1 MYISEL
7 ENKHIKIGKTSI
19 TVINTETNK
28 TCGVVRNICKF
39 KDLQANKQINYIKAL
54 RDAGV
59 WGCGIDG
66 VIDAVIISENQ
77 LYYLHNLKPIE
88 AYNKYFKGVEGF
100 ESEKTRAEKRLAI
113 AENMRQYATVINCY
127 ID

>member
-1 MYISEL
+1 MTISEI

-19 TVINTETNK
+19 TVINTENNK

-39 KDLQANKQINYIKAL
+39 KDLQANKQINYSKAL
-54 RDAGV
+54 RSAGL

-66 VIDAVIISENQ
+66 IIDAVIIAENQ

-88 AYNKYFKGVEGF
+88 TYNKLFKGVDGW
-100 ESEKTRAEKRLAI
+100 ESEQKRAEERQII
-113 AENMRQYATVINCY
+113 AENMKQFATVISCY

>member
-1 MYISEL
+1 MTISEL

-19 TVINTETNK
+19 TVINTETDK

-39 KDLQANKQINYIKAL
+39 KDLQANKQINYTKAL
-54 RDAGV
+54 RSAGL

-66 VIDAVIISENQ
+66 VIDAVIIAENQ

-88 AYNKYFKGVEGF
+88 TYNKYFADAEGW
-100 ESEKTRAEKRLAI
+100 EAEKTRAEKRLEI
-113 AENMRQYATVINCY
+113 AENMRQHATVIDCY

>member
-1 MYISEL
+1 MHISEL

-19 TVINTETNK
+19 TVINTETDK

-39 KDLQANKQINYIKAL
+39 KDLQANKQINYSRAL
-54 RDAGV
+54 RSAGL

-66 VIDAVIISENQ
+66 IIDAVIISENQ

-88 AYNKYFKGVEGF
+88 TYNKLFKGVEGW
-100 ESEKTRAEKRLAI
+100 ESEQKRAEERQTI
-113 AENMRQYATVINCY
+113 AENMKQFSTVINCY

>member
-1 MYISEL
+1 MHILEI

-19 TVINTETNK
+19 TVINTETDK

-39 KDLQANKQINYIKAL
+39 KDLQANKQINYSRAL
-54 RDAGV
+54 RSAGL

-66 VIDAVIISENQ
+66 IIDAVIISENQ

-88 AYNKYFKGVEGF
+88 TYNKLFKGVDGW
-100 ESEKTRAEKRLAI
+100 ESEQRRAEERQTI
-113 AENMRQYATVINCY
+113 AENMKQFATVINCY

>member
-1 MYISEL
+1 MHISEL

-19 TVINTETNK
+19 TVINTENNK

-39 KDLQANKQINYIKAL
+39 KDLQANKQINYSRAL
-54 RDAGV
+54 RSAGV

-66 VIDAVIISENQ
+66 VIDAVIIEENQ

-88 AYNKYFKGVEGF
+88 TYNKLFKGVEGW
-100 ESEKTRAEKRLAI
+100 ESEHKRAEERQTI
-113 AENMRQYATVINCY
+113 AENMKQFATVINCY

>member
-1 MYISEL
+1 MHISEL

-28 TCGVVRNICKF
+28 TCGVVRNVCRF
-39 KDLQANKQINYIKAL
+39 KDLQANKQINYSKAL
-54 RDAGV
+54 RSAGL

-66 VIDAVIISENQ
+66 IIDAVIIAENQ

-88 AYNKYFKGVEGF
+88 TYNKLFKGVDGWEA
-100 ESEKTRAEKRLAI
+100 EQKRAEERQTI
-113 AENMRQYATVINCY
+113 AENMKQFATVINCY
-127 ID
+127 IN

>member
-19 TVINTETNK
+19 TVINTENNK

-39 KDLQANKQINYIKAL
+39 KDLQPNKQIEYFKSL
-54 RDAGV
+54 RSAGL
-59 WGCGIDG
+59 WGCGIAEI
-66 VIDAVIISENQ
+66 IDAVIIAENQ

-88 AYNKYFKGVEGF
+88 TYNKLFKGVDGW
-100 ESEKTRAEKRLAI
+100 ESEQRRAEERQTI
-113 AENMRQYATVINCY
+113 AENMKQFSTVINCY